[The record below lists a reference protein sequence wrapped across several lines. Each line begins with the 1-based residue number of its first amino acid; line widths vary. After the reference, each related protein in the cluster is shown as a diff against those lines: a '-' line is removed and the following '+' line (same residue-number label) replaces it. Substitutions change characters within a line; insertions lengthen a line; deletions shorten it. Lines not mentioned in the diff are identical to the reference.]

1 MPRANG
7 ISHAAFGTANSLGLH
22 NNKYFVAQSHTP
34 HDRCLR
40 FGRRVAETPAR
51 LAPSLPATALA
62 GRDFHLQDVA
72 SFSQRTHGAFFHLKP
87 PLGTFKN
94 AP

>member
-7 ISHAAFGTANSLGLH
+7 ISHAAFSQLDGLGLH
-22 NNKYFVAQSHTP
+22 IIRNFVAQSHTP

-40 FGRRVAETPAR
+40 FGRRVAEAPAR

-62 GRDFHLQDVA
+62 GRDLHPQDIA
-72 SFSQRTHGAFFHLKP
+72 SFSQRTQLLRCCKK
-87 PLGTFKN
+87 FK
-94 AP
+94 ALT